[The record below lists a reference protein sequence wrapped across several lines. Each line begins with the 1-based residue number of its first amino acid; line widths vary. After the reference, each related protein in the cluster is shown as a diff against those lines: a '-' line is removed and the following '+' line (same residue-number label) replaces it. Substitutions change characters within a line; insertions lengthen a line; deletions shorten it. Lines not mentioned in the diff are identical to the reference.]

1 MRATC
6 GTWRA
11 WAALVIALTVCG
23 SARAFYWEDWP
34 GSGLRPQ
41 EPLVTQPKPQE
52 PGPPSPNTP
61 GRDQPPP
68 LGPPVPIDKPPVG
81 PHPTPEP
88 ATGLLGLLGLGALAV
103 RRWRNKQC

>member
-23 SARAFYWEDWP
+23 PARAFYWYDWP
-34 GSGLRPQ
+34 GSGLRPP
-41 EPLVTQPKPQE
+41 EPLVVQPKSQQPA
-52 PGPPSPNTP
+52 PPTPNTP
-61 GRDQPPP
+61 GRNEPPP
-68 LGPPVPIDKPPVG
+68 LGPPVPIDMPPVG
-81 PHPTPEP
+81 PNPTPEP

-103 RRWRNKQC
+103 RRWRQNK